1 MYVKILSNK
10 KSARCKFVV
19 TSPQYFCYSG
29 IPIDLIISIAI
40 YLLPISKQHVS
51 FYSGRHS
58 IKVVCSCPKLPCM

>member
-1 MYVKILSNK
+1 MIEMYVKILSNK

-19 TSPQYFCYSG
+19 ALPQYFCYSG

-51 FYSGRHS
+51 FY
-58 IKVVCSCPKLPCM
+58 